1 MELSLSRA
9 LADKRIFPAIDVKCF
24 RNLVEEGI
32 FAPNE
37 LSIMWRLRRV
47 LVSRNSNKQLNWF

>member
-1 MELSLSRA
+1 MASGTR
-9 LADKRIFPAIDVKCF
+9 R
-24 RNLVEEGI
+24 EEGI

-47 LVSRNSNKQLNWF
+47 LASLEQQQAIELV